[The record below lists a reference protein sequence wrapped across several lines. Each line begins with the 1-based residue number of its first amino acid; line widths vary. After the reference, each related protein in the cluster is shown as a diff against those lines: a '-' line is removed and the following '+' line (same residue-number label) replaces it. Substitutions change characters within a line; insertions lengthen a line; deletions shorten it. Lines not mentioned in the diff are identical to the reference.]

1 MSSIDDLFQTTD
13 RAVREAYDA
22 LIRELQRFGPVV
34 EEPKK
39 TSIHLVRR
47 TGFAGVHPRKAC
59 FVLTIRTT
67 TAIDSPRV
75 FKTEQASKNRVH
87 NEINIQTADAI
98 DPELLGWL
106 ATAYDLS
113 A

>member
-1 MSSIDDLFQTTD
+1 MPSIDALFQTAD
-13 RAVREAYDA
+13 GAVRAAYDA
-22 LIRELQRFGPVV
+22 LMRELQRFGPVV
-34 EEPKK
+34 EDPKK

-47 TGFAGVHPRKAC
+47 TGFAGVHPRKAW

-75 FKTEQASKNRVH
+75 VKTEQVSKNRVH
-87 NEINIQTADAI
+87 NDIKIQTADDI

-106 ATAYDLS
+106 AAAYDLS